1 MIKQLVKLVP
11 DRRSSDKVV
20 QARPDFIPSVVQP
33 QLLLVREEPGPR
45 DPVLVSADEGED
57 TC

>member
-1 MIKQLVKLVP
+1 MVP
-11 DRRSSDKVV
+11 DRRSRDEVV

-45 DPVLVSADEGED
+45 DPVLVAADEGED
-57 TC
+57 AR